1 MDDLSQAHHAATIAD
16 RRQAIVHLTFLGA
29 ANTVTGSKFLIETPS
44 SKVLVDCGLFQG
56 YKVLRS
62 RNWNPLP
69 VDPASIDCVVLTHAH
84 LDHSGY
90 LPLLVK
96 NGFSGQVICTRGTR
110 ALSGLL
116 LPDSGYLL
124 EADAR
129 YANRRGFSKHH
140 PALPLYTRADAIQA
154 LACLSPKPFGER
166 IEITDDCSIRFRYA
180 GHILGA
186 ATIDMVA
193 DGKRIVFSGDLGR
206 YNDPL
211 MFDPEPVHEA
221 DYLLVESTYG
231 DRLHPD
237 IDPQQELGSIIT
249 RTVAR
254 GGSVI
259 IPSFAVGR
267 AQTLLYHINAVRQRG
282 KLPDVPVYLDSP
294 MACSATDLFCEHA
307 ADHRLKSAQ
316 CHDAW
321 DDVIYTRDVE
331 HSKRLDTE
339 PGSKIIISASG
350 MVTGGRILHRLKRYA
365 PDHRSTI
372 VMAGYQA
379 GGTRGASLLKG
390 AEAIKIHGSYV
401 PVRAEVVS
409 LDMLSAHADQ
419 HELLRWLSG
428 FKAPPRECFAVHGEA
443 ESADRFRLKIAE
455 QFGWATRVPEH
466 LERVELR

>member
-1 MDDLSQAHHAATIAD
+1 M
-16 RRQAIVHLTFLGA
+16 VHLTFLGA
-29 ANTVTGSKFLIETPS
+29 ADTVTGSKFLVETEN

-62 RNWNPLP
+62 RNRNPLP
-69 VDPASIDCVVLTHAH
+69 FDPATLDAVVLTHAH

-96 NGFSGQVICTRGTR
+96 DGFAGRVICTHATR
-110 ALSGLL
+110 ALCGIL

-129 YANRRGFSKHH
+129 YANRRGFSKHT
-140 PALPLYTRADAIQA
+140 PALPLYTRADAMHS
-154 LACLSPKPFGER
+154 LEYFSTKPFGER
-166 IEITDDCSIRFRYA
+166 IDVTSDCSVLFRYA

-186 ATIDMVA
+186 ATVDMVV
-193 DGKRIVFSGDLGR
+193 DGRRIVFSGDLGR

-211 MFDPEPVHEA
+211 MFDPEPVAEA

-237 IDPQQELGSIIT
+237 TAPQQALESIIN
-249 RTVAR
+249 RTISR

-267 AQTLLYHINAVRQRG
+267 AQALLYHINALRQRG

-294 MACSATDLFCEHA
+294 MACSATDLFCKHA
-307 ADHRLKSAQ
+307 ADHRLSAAK
-316 CHDAW
+316 CRDAW
-321 DDVIYTRDVE
+321 DKVIYTRDVE
-331 HSKRLDTE
+331 QSKQLDTE

-365 PDHRSTI
+365 PDHRSSI

-379 GGTRGASLLKG
+379 GGTRGAALLNG
-390 AEAIKIHGSYV
+390 AEAIKIHGEYV
-401 PVRAEVVS
+401 RVRAEVVS
-409 LDMLSAHADQ
+409 LDMLSAHGDQ
-419 HELLRWLSG
+419 QELLRWLGG
-428 FKAPPRECFAVHGEA
+428 FRVAPRECFVIHGEA
-443 ESADRFRLKIAE
+443 ESADRFRLKITE
-455 QFGWATRVPEH
+455 QFGWKSRVPEH